1 MNIITNFDLKQW
13 EQEESKLDAL
23 ERENRELSQ
32 SRNDE
37 RKAAMNLREDLVKER
52 MKSDQIQET
61 MEGLHKQLKQLG
73 LDPKK
78 LDADAA
84 MLSNQRIQ
92 NLEGKLVKYTYIP
105 TAAYKFTSEKKIWL
119 GHFIK

>member
-105 TAAYKFTSEKKIWL
+105 TATYKLTSEKKFGWDIL
-119 GHFIK
+119 